1 LRLLL
6 VRKIAHVQRKS
17 GMLKS
22 DVPNEEKNVEVWVSE
37 IENSV
42 KASLGL
48 AFREK
53 WECGS

>member
-1 LRLLL
+1 
-6 VRKIAHVQRKS
+6 
-17 GMLKS
+17 MLKS